1 MTRESKNTK
10 VKFLNVNVDE
20 EYTPKLEGTVAA
32 GFPSPAADYLEK
44 GLNFKELFIRN
55 ESSTFFVQVV
65 GSSMTNSGIHD
76 GDILVIDKSLDPCDD
91 SILICYI
98 DGEFTVK
105 RAKKEDDQFFLI
117 PDNPKFKPILVNVGS
132 DFRIWGVVTFVIH
145 KFR

>member
-1 MTRESKNTK
+1 VTRESKNTK